1 MAERYRDLQRP
12 SVLETGIVQSNAGEA
27 AERLAQ
33 TFKQFEQNASAKL
46 GLLRSQQGEQEGAAA
61 GEDAA
66 KKQKNAIGWNNRL
79 VEMGVLT
86 PEAAAKANEQVKAKS
101 VLREGLRSTT
111 AYGRA
116 YNNAALRSY
125 VIKAEAD
132 AEETAARLEVDS
144 GTDPER
150 FRATFGKVRDEML
163 KTAEP
168 GMRAALGEVYNRR
181 LGAGLQ
187 RIEFA
192 RAREVRAEQR
202 STTSEGIG
210 RAVDR
215 IGQLRATDNPADF
228 AQAEEEQV
236 KLNLLIDG
244 AMADGTLSRTEGEAL
259 HLDAAREVVKKTVT
273 ARFARE
279 FDSPYGDPVGFI
291 ERLREANK
299 NSEAL
304 PPEEEAKLQDS
315 LLAELRERNA
325 LRNAKEGATSDAL
338 RLRWLEGDR
347 TATTALLNGT
357 LTQRQLLQMVDSN
370 NLDPADARTLLN
382 ELQSGP
388 SKAHSNPQELFS
400 VETNLLSLDEKEI
413 ALNRDLSYADR
424 SRLILKRR
432 EEAAGW
438 KGTQQAREGAER
450 IDRALKIVPG
460 ITSKGLSP
468 EEARQREQALTEWYS
483 LVDALPPEE
492 RQFKAIDLAEQ
503 VTTRVI
509 RQQARDDVQ
518 GIKERIARWTD
529 EFNEKYPDGAGV
541 ETTKTFKDR
550 IAKQE
555 KLLRD
560 AEQKAK

>member
-1 MAERYRDLQRP
+1 MAN
-12 SVLETGIVQSNAGEA
+12 V
-27 AERLAQ
+27 
-33 TFKQFEQNASAKL
+33 FKQFEAQASDRL
-46 GLLRSQQGEQEGAAA
+46 GLLRSQQGAEEGAEA
-61 GEDAA
+61 GE
-66 KKQKNAIGWNNRL
+66 
-79 VEMGVLT
+79 EM
-86 PEAAAKANEQVKAKS
+86 AAAPADGAS
-101 VLREGLRSTT
+101 APTLRKGIRATT

-150 FRATFGKVRDEML
+150 FRATFGKVRDEIM

-168 GMRAALGEVYNRR
+168 GLRGALGEVYARR

-202 STTSEGIG
+202 ATTSEGIG

-215 IGQLRATDNPADF
+215 IGQLRATDDPAAF
-228 AQAEEEQV
+228 AEAEEEEV

-259 HLDAAREVVKKTVT
+259 HLDAARGIVKKTVV

-304 PPEEEAKLQDS
+304 PPEEEAKLQDE

-325 LRNAKEGATSDAL
+325 LRNARESAATDSL
-338 RLRWLEGDR
+338 RLRYLEGDR
-347 TATTALLNGT
+347 TATAALLNGT
-357 LTQRQLLQMVDSN
+357 LTQRQLLQMVESN
-370 NLDPADARTLLN
+370 NLDPSDARTLLN
-382 ELQSGP
+382 ELQTGSTAKSDP
-388 SKAHSNPQELFS
+388 RELFS
-400 VETNLLSLDEKEI
+400 VETNLLSIEEKDI
-413 ALNRDLSYADR
+413 ATNRALSWADR
-424 SRLILKRR
+424 SRLINKRR
-432 EEAAGW
+432 DEAAGW
-438 KGTQQAREGAER
+438 KGTQQAKEGADR
-450 IDRALKIVPG
+450 IDRALGLVPG
-460 ITSKGLSP
+460 MSTKTLGD
-468 EEARQREQALTEWYS
+468 EEARQRDTALTEWYQ

-492 RQFKAIDLAEQ
+492 RQFKAIEFAEQ
-503 VTTRVI
+503 ITTRVI
-509 RQQARDDVQ
+509 RNAARNEVEAVK
-518 GIKERIARWTD
+518 GRILRLKETYGD
-529 EFNEKYPDGAGV
+529 P
-541 ETTKTFKDR
+541 
-550 IAKQE
+550 E
-555 KLLRD
+555 KLSGKKRKEFDDELRRQETRLRE